1 MSDYEAH
8 GDSELTHLHP
18 GESVHLTAVV
28 TNCHADAY
36 LGCTWHGGAGI
47 SFSDAHSLT
56 TTVAYASLIPGL
68 MTGAKRLA
76 GGSMDAGTHLPRRL
90 TGC

>member
-47 SFSDAHSLT
+47 SFSDAHST
-56 TTVAYASLIPGL
+56 ARAGYQKV
-68 MTGAKRLA
+68 GATEIEKDDRKVV
-76 GGSMDAGTHLPRRL
+76 TR
-90 TGC
+90 